1 MKTFTSTLPD
11 DLFSELSRLAERLT
25 LPKNRIIE
33 KALRIYIDQIR
44 KAEYIQSYKKASGD
58 IDILLMAEEGMVDYF
73 NQMNNETM

>member
-33 KALRIYIDQIR
+33 KIQSNAHIDLKKQTLKNEEKFNLFYIDL
-44 KAEYIQSYKKASGD
+44 K
-58 IDILLMAEEGMVDYF
+58 
-73 NQMNNETM
+73 